1 MASGAF
7 TAYFCAVKSNMIPM
21 SANSAVLTSNVAA
34 LRAKSTKRSAQQAA
48 KQKILPPAAR
58 KALFFFCIVLCAT
71 PYLSAPVALLGDSF
85 YISAGASFP
94 ETER

>member
-1 MASGAF
+1 
-7 TAYFCAVKSNMIPM
+7 MIPM

-58 KALFFFCIVLCAT
+58 KALFFFRIVRNALFVGT
-71 PYLSAPVALLGDSF
+71 GRVAGGIPF